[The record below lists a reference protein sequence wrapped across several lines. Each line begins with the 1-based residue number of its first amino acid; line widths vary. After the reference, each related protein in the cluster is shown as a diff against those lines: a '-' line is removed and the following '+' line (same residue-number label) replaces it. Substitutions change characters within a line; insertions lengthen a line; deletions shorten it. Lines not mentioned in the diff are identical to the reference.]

1 MHRTSNAFSVLQ
13 AIAVIGGLAVLLWS
27 VGLPSLRFA
36 EAAAVSYFSDTISDS
51 TPNAS
56 ANHTI
61 VFNTPSGLSAGEAI
75 VVSFDAGI
83 GIGTLSFED
92 IDLAVNGS
100 DEDLAASANAGDWGV
115 STSSNSITITSGTD
129 TIGTNATVTIEIGTH
144 ASYGTTGTYQL
155 SNPGA
160 TGSYEVSVAV
170 GASDS
175 GETEIVIVD
184 SVTVSA
190 TVDTIFNFSVA
201 GVGAGVDVNGTD
213 TTGGPTS
220 ATAIPFGQLE
230 NGVASTAAQLLAVS
244 TNASNGFVVTAE
256 VDGQLVSG
264 TADIDGFANGN
275 YTSTPAAWTAPSGT
289 VGSENTYGHW
299 GMSSDDTTLTNGLSD
314 LYTGGVNYVSAS
326 TTPVEVF
333 RHSGP
338 INGIGV
344 GEGTTTVIYKAEI
357 TALQEAS
364 TNYSATLTYI
374 ATPVF

>member
-27 VGLPSLRFA
+27 IGLPSLRFA
-36 EAAAVSYFSDTISDS
+36 EAATVSFFSDTISDS
-51 TPNAS
+51 TPSAS

-61 VFNTPSGLSAGEAI
+61 VFNTPSGLSASEAI
-75 VVSFDAGI
+75 VLTFQAGI

-92 IDLAVNGS
+92 IDLAVNGV
-100 DEDLAASANAGDWGV
+100 DEALAATPSGANWGV
-115 STSSNSITITSGTD
+115 STSSNTITITSGTS
-129 TIGTNATVTIEIGTH
+129 TIGTTATVTIEI
-144 ASYGTTGTYQL
+144 GTTGTYQL
-155 SNPGA
+155 SNPGV
-160 TGSYEVSVAV
+160 TGSYEVSVDV

-175 GETEIVIVD
+175 GQTEIVIVD

-190 TVDTIFNFSVA
+190 TVDTIFNFSVG
-201 GVGAGVDVNGTD
+201 GVAAGVDVNGTD
-213 TTGGPTS
+213 TTGGPTT
-220 ATAIPFGQLE
+220 ATAIPFGELSS
-230 NGVASTAAQLLAVS
+230 GVASTAAQRLTVS
-244 TNASNGFVVTAE
+244 TNAANGFVVTAE
-256 VDGQLVSG
+256 VDGQLASG
-264 TADIDGFANGN
+264 SADIDGFANGD
-275 YTSTPAAWTAPSGT
+275 YTSTPAPWSAPDGV

-314 LYTGGVNYVSAS
+314 LYTGGENYVSAS

-333 RHSGP
+333 RHNGP

-344 GEGTTTVIYKAEI
+344 GQGTTTVIYKAEV

-364 TNYSATLTYI
+364 ANYSATLTYI